1 MIVKMDKEEGGC
13 SIWRKGHGNKWRR
26 DIGGGGDPP
35 LENRQWREAE
45 VEVKKRLW

>member
-1 MIVKMDKEEGGC
+1 MIVKMDKGEGGC
-13 SIWRKGHGNKWRR
+13 SIWRKGLGDRWRR

-45 VEVKKRLW
+45 VEVEKRLW